1 MAVTEVPGDFQE
13 GYPSA
18 DHAAERWAALAAE
31 ISNGWNGA
39 GGHQLIPGPAEPAA
53 PDKPDK
59 PDEPDKDGT
68 PSGSLLILGSGIQSI
83 GFTMDAEAHIRS
95 ADKVFFCV
103 ADSVTVAWLRQLR
116 PDAYDLYV
124 LYDDTKPR
132 YYTYV
137 QMTEAMLHYV
147 RRGMD
152 VVGIFYG
159 HPGIFV
165 LSTHRAI
172 RIARR
177 EGYRAVMRAGI
188 SALDCLCAD
197 LSVDPSQPGL
207 QTFEATDLL
216 LRRRRLDPGLHVI
229 IWQVGLIGEMGY
241 RRRGYLND
249 NFPVFVDYL
258 RSVYGPD
265 YPVTHY
271 VAARYPTMEPLIA
284 THELGRLLEHKVRA
298 TLSGLSTLYVPP
310 RDGAPADLE
319 TAIALGL
326 AKPGS
331 VVRPSTPLR
340 EIDQYGDREMRAIAG
355 FRGFTVPPDYQYLE
369 WTATCQFLID
379 LARDTG
385 LQRLYATDPGQALAA
400 YPGLTERERSLL
412 ATRNEGAIQIAA
424 KRHAVADS
432 PIEGL
437 VHEALG
443 QLTMAR
449 SLAKAV
455 SRSRAE
461 RSEAPLHAW
470 GRDTSRKV
478 DWRLLPAAIDNVLAS
493 SLRAW
498 TGVYLDEASRCLLTV
513 VGSRRGNRLSAV
525 YADGQRVPEFTFA
538 NRVLAWENGLTSA
551 ELVFGHEP
559 GSLRQA
565 TGYIGDAAGGRQVRL
580 AEPPL
585 RGPAV
590 ATWAGRYVTG
600 AGRGPAVDIAVD
612 GTGLTVSVDEGPP
625 AHPELRDG
633 ALCWDGNWLRIARPA
648 GGAARLTACLA
659 GYGRAGETLEG
670 EQQGGFIAPYLGEY
684 HARRSPDAPT
694 PDLPMIIGPGA
705 VTVGEAEPQPYRF
718 DSPWLRWGD
727 GSPYATSGELHAY
740 IDPLTCR
747 PCLSGTV
754 TWPGQAAEPVHGIG
768 AGASAAASP
777 WTLRHAES
785 ESIPEW
791 AAVELIALS
800 DRWTTAGG
808 LHLYAQWRKAFA
820 THALLRQVAA
830 ALRRH

>member
-1 MAVTEVPGDFQE
+1 MAVAEVPGDFQE
-13 GYPSA
+13 KYPSA
-18 DHAAERWAALAAE
+18 DGAAQRWAALAEE
-31 ISNGWNGA
+31 ISHRWNGGGGPQLGA
-39 GGHQLIPGPAEPAA
+39 GPTEPVASA
-53 PDKPDK
+53 KA
-59 PDEPDKDGT
+59 GA

-103 ADSVTVAWLRQLR
+103 ADAVTVAWLRQLR

-124 LYDDTKPR
+124 LYDDAKPR
-132 YYTYV
+132 YYTYI

-147 RRGMD
+147 RRGMN

-159 HPGIFV
+159 HPGVFV
-165 LSTHRAI
+165 LSTHRAV

-241 RRRGYLND
+241 RRKGYLND

-258 RSVYGPD
+258 QSVYGPD
-265 YPVTHY
+265 HPVTHY

-284 THELGRLLEHKVRA
+284 THELGRLLDHKVRA
-298 TLSGLSTLYVPP
+298 TLNGLSTLYVPP

-326 AKPGS
+326 AKPGN
-331 VVRPSTPLR
+331 VVRPSAPLR

-385 LQRLYATDPGQALAA
+385 LQRLYASDPGQALAA

-412 ATRNEGAIQIAA
+412 ATRNEGAIQVAA
-424 KRHAVADS
+424 KGKAVTDS

-449 SLAKAV
+449 SLAAAV
-455 SRSRAE
+455 YRSRAE
-461 RSEAPLHAW
+461 RSDGPLREW
-470 GRDTSRKV
+470 ERDTGRSV

-498 TGVYLDEASRCLLTV
+498 TGAYLDDGSRCLLTV
-513 VGSRRGNRLSAV
+513 VGSRRGNRFSVV
-525 YADGQRVPEFTFA
+525 YVGGQRVPEFTFA
-538 NRVLAWENGLTSA
+538 NRVLAWENGPRGASSG
-551 ELVFGHEP
+551 ELVFGYEP

-565 TGYIGDAAGGRQVRL
+565 TGYIDDGDGGRRVKL
-580 AEPPL
+580 AEPAL
-585 RGPAV
+585 QGSAV
-590 ATWAGRYVTG
+590 AAWAGRYVTG
-600 AGRGPAVDIAVD
+600 AGRGPAVDITVD
-612 GTGLTVSVDEGPP
+612 GAGLTVSVDGGPR
-625 AHPELRDG
+625 ARPELRDG
-633 ALCWDGNWLRIARPA
+633 ALCWDGNWLRIAHPA
-648 GGAARLTACLA
+648 DGAARLTACLP
-659 GYGRAGETLEG
+659 GYGRPGETLEG
-670 EQQGGFIAPYLGEY
+670 EQDGGFIAPYLGEY
-684 HARRSPDAPT
+684 HARRPPGAAA
-694 PDLPMIIGPGA
+694 PDLPLIIGPG
-705 VTVGEAEPQPYRF
+705 VLTVGEAEPQPYRF
-718 DSPWLRWGD
+718 DAPWLRWGD
-727 GSPYATSGELHAY
+727 GSPDTASGELHAY
-740 IDPLTCR
+740 IDPLTYR

-754 TWPGQAAEPVHGIG
+754 TWPGQGAEPVH
-768 AGASAAASP
+768 AAETGASAAASP
-777 WTLRHAES
+777 WTLRHADS
-785 ESIPEW
+785 DPIPGW
-791 AAVELIALS
+791 AAAELIVLS
-800 DRWTTAGG
+800 DRWATAGG
-808 LHLYAQWRKAFA
+808 LHLYAQWRKAFTA
-820 THALLRQVAA
+820 HALLRQVAA
-830 ALRRH
+830 ALRRRWTD